1 MVLISEEVVV
11 APETEIGG
19 RVDTSTNVE
28 VEAVKATVV
37 GENERGGRVMLY

>member
-1 MVLISEEVVV
+1 VVPVSGEVVV

-19 RVDTSTNVE
+19 RVDASTNME
-28 VEAVKATVV
+28 VEAVKGTVV